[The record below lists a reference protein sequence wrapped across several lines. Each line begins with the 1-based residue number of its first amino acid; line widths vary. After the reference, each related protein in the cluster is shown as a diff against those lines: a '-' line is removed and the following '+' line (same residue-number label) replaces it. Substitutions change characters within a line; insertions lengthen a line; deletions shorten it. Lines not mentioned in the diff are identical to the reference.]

1 MFLKWKTENKFYV
14 KMALRLATL
23 IVILGSIEARPSIF
37 PMPSVSVIGDIS
49 SSPISGVSTDP
60 IPCPVIS
67 VSNSSKEG
75 IDIANR
81 INHLFKS
88 IERES
93 GKLLRFEIQ
102 PWKHSNNLSATAKFS
117 WCIEFEIEGLRI
129 VTSRVFQVLK
139 VNMISCCVLIIG
151 HTTYHLNQV

>member
-1 MFLKWKTENKFYV
+1 
-14 KMALRLATL
+14 MALRLVTL
-23 IVILGSIEARPSIF
+23 LVILGSIEARPSIF

-60 IPCPVIS
+60 IPGPVIS

-81 INHLFKS
+81 INQLFKS

-102 PWKHSNNLSATAKFS
+102 P
-117 WCIEFEIEGLRI
+117 
-129 VTSRVFQVLK
+129 
-139 VNMISCCVLIIG
+139 
-151 HTTYHLNQV
+151 